1 VVSAKIGPR
10 NFGVSP
16 DLETARYIKS
26 MKSFFGSFFGALFAI
41 VLLVGVALI
50 GCFALIALIGIS
62 EKGQTVAD
70 NSLLVLDIAAPIL
83 DAPPEF
89 SPNQLISGLNDEQ
102 QETPVTL
109 REVLRAIN
117 RAATDP
123 KIKGVFIT
131 GNLLPGSG
139 YGSSY
144 PALKE
149 IREELVKFKNSH
161 KPVYAYL
168 QFPFT
173 QSYYLESVAD
183 QLFVDPQAE
192 FVLRGPSSSPL
203 YYAGALKKFGVGVQ
217 VLRVGKYKSFVE
229 PYIRENM
236 SPENREQLRKLFG
249 DMWSDVTTAIEQAR
263 GLPSGSFEQL
273 INQNGL
279 IDGELAVKS
288 KLGTELISLSEVMD
302 RLKSQYGADQQH
314 HTFRQ
319 VTVSSYLGVLDENS
333 KRRSDS
339 GSKIAVVY
347 AEGEIVDGEGS
358 STNVGGERY
367 IREIRKLRLDP
378 NVKAIVLRVNS
389 PGGSAFAS
397 EEIYRELKLAQ
408 QTKPVVVSMGGYAAS
423 GGYYISAVAK
433 RIFAEPTTIT
443 GSIGVFG
450 LEVNFEK
457 IAADN
462 GITTDS
468 VTTTN
473 PLATLFNPIEQK
485 SDADLAILQKGV
497 DKFYNQ
503 FLDRVSQGR
512 QMSVPQVN
520 EIAQG
525 RVWSGSEA
533 ARIKLVDE
541 IGGLNSAIVYAAGLV
556 HLGDQPRLTE
566 FPRRK
571 DLSEK
576 LKELFKS
583 TPRPPVA
590 RFDPVGQGVQALEN
604 GLNDLRAL
612 NDPAGIYARFPT
624 DIRWN

>member
-1 VVSAKIGPR
+1 
-10 NFGVSP
+10 
-16 DLETARYIKS
+16 

-41 VLLVGVALI
+41 FLLVGLALVGFI
-50 GCFALIALIGIS
+50 AVIALVS
-62 EKGQTVAD
+62 VSQKVPTVAD
-70 NSLLVLDIAAPIL
+70 NSLLVLDIALPIT

-89 SPNQLISGLNDEQ
+89 NANQLFAGLNEEQ
-102 QETPVTL
+102 HETPVTL
-109 REVLRAIN
+109 RDVLRAIN

-123 KIKGVFIT
+123 KIKGIFIT
-131 GNLLPGSG
+131 GNLLPVAG
-139 YGSSY
+139 YASSY

-149 IREELVKFKNSH
+149 IREALGKFKESH

-173 QSYYLESVAD
+173 LAYYLESVAD

-192 FVLRGPSSSPL
+192 FILRGPSSSPL

-217 VLRVGKYKSFVE
+217 VFRAGKYKSFVE

-236 SPENREQLRKLFG
+236 SPENREQLEKLFG
-249 DMWSDVTTAIEQAR
+249 DIWREVTTTIEQAR
-263 GLPSGSFEQL
+263 GLPPGSFEKL
-273 INQNGL
+273 INENGL

-288 KLGTELISLSEVMD
+288 KLGTELVSLSQVMD
-302 RLKSQYGADQQH
+302 RLKTQYGSDERH
-314 HTFRQ
+314 RTFRQ
-319 VTVSSYLGVLDENS
+319 VTVSSYLGALDRNP
-333 KRRSDS
+333 KGQSDS

-358 STNVGGERY
+358 AADVGGERY
-367 IREIRKLRLDP
+367 AREIRKFRLDP
-378 NVKAIVLRVNS
+378 SVKAIVLRVNS
-389 PGGSAFAS
+389 PGGSGFAS
-397 EEIYRELKLAQ
+397 EEIYRELKAAEE
-408 QTKPVVVSMGGYAAS
+408 TKPVVVSMGGYAAS
-423 GGYYISAVAK
+423 GGYYISVASK
-433 RIFAEPTTIT
+433 HIFAEPTTIT

-457 IAADN
+457 VAADN

-473 PLATLFNPIEQK
+473 PLATLFNPLKQK
-485 SDADLAILQKGV
+485 SDADMAILQKAV
-497 DKFYNQ
+497 DKFYDQ
-503 FLDRVSQGR
+503 FVDRVSQGR
-512 QMSVPQVN
+512 HLDVPQVN

-533 ARIKLVDE
+533 ARIKLVDD
-541 IGGLNSAIVYAAGLV
+541 IGGLDSAIAYASGLA
-556 HLGDQPRLTE
+556 HLGDQPRITE
-566 FPRRK
+566 FPGRK

-590 RFDPVGQGVQALEN
+590 KIDPVELVGQEIEN
-604 GLNDLRAL
+604 ELKDFRAL
-612 NDPAGIYARFPT
+612 NDPEGIYARFPT
-624 DIRWN
+624 DIQWN

>member
-1 VVSAKIGPR
+1 MSLHWGPGQQ
-10 NFGVSP
+10 N
-16 DLETARYIKS
+16 TAIFKS
-26 MKSFFGSFFGALFAI
+26 MKSFFGSFFGTLCAI
-41 VLLVGVALI
+41 FLLIVVVLVGCLAAVALI
-50 GCFALIALIGIS
+50 RVS
-62 EKGQTVAD
+62 ERGPTVAD
-70 NSLLVLDIAAPIL
+70 NSLLVLDMAVPIS

-89 SPNQLISGLNDEQ
+89 NAAQLFTGFNEDQGEA
-102 QETPVTL
+102 PVTL
-109 REVLRAIN
+109 REILRAID

-123 KIKGVFIT
+123 KIRGVFIT
-131 GNLLPGSG
+131 GNLVPVGG

-144 PALKE
+144 AALKE
-149 IREELVKFKNSH
+149 IRGALAQFKESH

-173 QSYYLESVAD
+173 PAYYLESVAD

-192 FVLRGPSSSPL
+192 FILRGPSSSPL
-203 YYAGALKKFGVGVQ
+203 YYAGALKKYGVGVQ
-217 VLRVGKYKSFVE
+217 VFRVGKYKSFIE
-229 PYIRENM
+229 PFTRENM
-236 SPENREQLRKLFG
+236 SPENREQLEKLFG
-249 DMWSDVTTAIEQAR
+249 DIWSEVTTTIEQSR
-263 GLPSGSFEQL
+263 GLPRGSFEQL

-302 RLKSQYGADQQH
+302 RLRTEYGSDQQH
-314 HTFRQ
+314 RTFRQ
-319 VTVSSYLGVLDENS
+319 VTISSYLDVLGRNL
-333 KRRSDS
+333 RAQSDS

-367 IREIRKLRLDP
+367 AREIRKFRLDP
-378 NVKAIVLRVNS
+378 SVKAIVLRVNS
-389 PGGSAFAS
+389 PGGSGFAS
-397 EEIYRELKLAQ
+397 EEIYRELKAADG
-408 QTKPVVVSMGGYAAS
+408 TKPVVVSMGGYAAS
-423 GGYYISAVAK
+423 GGYYISVPSK

-450 LEVNFEK
+450 LEANFEK
-457 IAADN
+457 IATDN

-468 VTTTN
+468 VTTTT
-473 PLATLFNPIEQK
+473 PLATLFNPLKQK
-485 SDADLAILQKGV
+485 SEGDMAILQKAV
-497 DKFYNQ
+497 DKFYDQ

-512 QMSVPQVN
+512 HIGVAQVN

-533 ARIKLVDE
+533 TRIKLVDE
-541 IGGLNSAIVYAAGLV
+541 IGGLDSAIAYAAKLAN
-556 HLGDQPRLTE
+556 LGGQPRIVE
-566 FPRRK
+566 FPGRK
-571 DLSEK
+571 DLRER

-590 RFDPVGQGVQALEN
+590 RFDPVGLGLQELEN
-604 GLNDLRAL
+604 GLRDLRAL
-612 NDPAGIYARFPT
+612 NDPEGIYARFPA

>member
-1 VVSAKIGPR
+1 
-10 NFGVSP
+10 
-16 DLETARYIKS
+16 
-26 MKSFFGSFFGALFAI
+26 MKSFFGSFLGALFA
-41 VLLVGVALI
+41 VVFLVGLALI

-89 SPNQLISGLNDEQ
+89 SANQVISGLNDEQ

-131 GNLLPGSG
+131 GNLVPGSG

-149 IREELVKFKNSH
+149 IREALAKFKESH
-161 KPVYAYL
+161 KLVYAYL

-192 FVLRGPSSSPL
+192 FILRGPSSSPL

-217 VLRVGKYKSFVE
+217 VFRVGKYKSFVE

-236 SPENREQLRKLFG
+236 SPENREQLGKLFR
-249 DMWSDVTTAIEQAR
+249 DVWSDVTTAIEQAR

-288 KLGTELISLSEVMD
+288 KLGTELVSLSDVMD
-302 RLKSQYGADQQH
+302 RLKDQYGADQQNR
-314 HTFRQ
+314 TFRQ

-333 KRRSDS
+333 KRRSNS
-339 GSKIAVVY
+339 GPKIAVVY

-367 IREIRKLRLDP
+367 AREIRKFRLDP

-389 PGGSAFAS
+389 PGGSGFAS
-397 EEIYRELKLAQ
+397 EQIYRELKLAEE
-408 QTKPVVVSMGGYAAS
+408 TKPVVVSMGGYAAS
-423 GGYYISAVAK
+423 GGYYISASAK

-457 IAADN
+457 LAADN

-473 PLATLFNPIEQK
+473 PLATLFNPIKQK
-485 SDADLAILQKGV
+485 SDADLAILQKAV
-497 DKFYNQ
+497 DRFYNQ

-512 QMSVPQVN
+512 QMGVSQVN
-520 EIAQG
+520 GIAQG

-533 ARIKLVDE
+533 AGIKLVDE
-541 IGGLNSAIVYAAGLV
+541 IGGLNSAIVYAAGLA

-566 FPRRK
+566 FPGRK

-590 RFDPVGQGVQALEN
+590 RFDPVGEGVQALEN

>member
-1 VVSAKIGPR
+1 
-10 NFGVSP
+10 
-16 DLETARYIKS
+16 
-26 MKSFFGSFFGALFAI
+26 MKSFFGSFFGVLFA
-41 VLLVGVALI
+41 VLFLVVVALVGCI
-50 GCFALIALIGIS
+50 ALIASS
-62 EKGQTVAD
+62 EKGAAVAD
-70 NSLLVLDIAAPIL
+70 NSLLVLDLAVPIP

-89 SPNQLISGLNDEQ
+89 SASRLFAGLNEEP

-109 REVLRAIN
+109 REILRAIN

-123 KIKGVFIT
+123 KIRGVFIT
-131 GNLLPGSG
+131 GNLLPLGG
-139 YGSSY
+139 YASSY

-149 IREELVKFKNSH
+149 IREALAKFKESH
-161 KPVYAYL
+161 KPVYAYI

-173 QSYYLESVAD
+173 QAYYLESVSD

-192 FVLRGPSSSPL
+192 FILRGPSSSPL
-203 YYAGALKKFGVGVQ
+203 YYAGALKKFGIGVQ
-217 VLRVGKYKSFVE
+217 VFRVGKYKSFVE

-236 SPENREQLRKLFG
+236 SPENREQLEKLFG
-249 DMWSDVTTAIEQAR
+249 QIWSEVTTTVEQA
-263 GLPSGSFEQL
+263 LMVDAGSFEQL

-288 KLGTELISLSEVMD
+288 RLGTELVSLPEVID
-302 RLKSQYGADQQH
+302 RLRAQYGSDREH

-319 VTVSSYLGVLDENS
+319 VTVSSYLGAGEQNPN
-333 KRRSDS
+333 RQPDS
-339 GSKIAVVY
+339 ASKIAVIY
-347 AEGEIVDGEGS
+347 AEGEIVDGEGTS
-358 STNVGGERY
+358 SNVGGDRY
-367 IREIRKLRLDP
+367 VREIRKFRLDP
-378 NVKAIVLRVNS
+378 TVKAIVLRVNS
-389 PGGSAFAS
+389 PGGSGFAS
-397 EEIYRELKLAQ
+397 EEIYRELKAAGE
-408 QTKPVVVSMGGYAAS
+408 TKPVVVSMGGYAAS
-423 GGYYISAVAK
+423 VCYYISAAGK

-473 PLATLFNPIEQK
+473 PLTTLFNPIEQK
-485 SDADLAILQKGV
+485 SDADLAILQKAV

-541 IGGLNSAIVYAAGLV
+541 IGGLDSAIAYAANLAN
-556 HLGDQPRLTE
+556 LGGQPRIAE
-566 FPRRK
+566 FPGRK
-571 DLSEK
+571 DLSER
-576 LKELFKS
+576 LRELFKS

-590 RFDPVGQGVQALEN
+590 RL
-604 GLNDLRAL
+604 
-612 NDPAGIYARFPT
+612 
-624 DIRWN
+624 IRSAWACKNWKTV

>member
-1 VVSAKIGPR
+1 
-10 NFGVSP
+10 
-16 DLETARYIKS
+16 

-41 VLLVGVALI
+41 FLLVGIALVGFI
-50 GCFALIALIGIS
+50 VVIALIGIS
-62 EKGQTVAD
+62 QKVPTVAD
-70 NSLLVLDIAAPIL
+70 NSLLVLDIALPIP

-89 SPNQLISGLNDEQ
+89 NASQLFGGLNDEQ
-102 QETPVTL
+102 RETPVTL
-109 REVLRAIN
+109 RDVLRAIN

-123 KIKGVFIT
+123 KIKGIFIT
-131 GNLLPGSG
+131 GNLVPVAG
-139 YGSSY
+139 YASSY

-149 IREELVKFKNSH
+149 IREALGKFKESH

-173 QSYYLESVAD
+173 LAYYLESVAD

-192 FVLRGPSSSPL
+192 FILRGPSSSPL

-217 VLRVGKYKSFVE
+217 VFRAGKYKSFVE

-236 SPENREQLRKLFG
+236 SPENREQLEKLFG
-249 DMWSDVTTAIEQAR
+249 DIWREVTTTIEQAR
-263 GLPSGSFEQL
+263 GLPPGSFEKL
-273 INQNGL
+273 INENGL

-288 KLGTELISLSEVMD
+288 KLGTELVSLSQVMD
-302 RLKSQYGADQQH
+302 RLKTQYGSDQRH
-314 HTFRQ
+314 HTFRK
-319 VTVSSYLGVLDENS
+319 VTVSSYLSALERNPKGQ
-333 KRRSDS
+333 SDS

-358 STNVGGERY
+358 AADVGGERY
-367 IREIRKLRLDP
+367 AREIRKFRLDP
-378 NVKAIVLRVNS
+378 SVKAIVLRVNS
-389 PGGSAFAS
+389 PGGSGFAS
-397 EEIYRELKLAQ
+397 EEIYRELKAAGE
-408 QTKPVVVSMGGYAAS
+408 TKPVVVSMGGYAAS
-423 GGYYISAVAK
+423 GGYYISVASK
-433 RIFAEPTTIT
+433 HIFAEPTTIT

-473 PLATLFNPIEQK
+473 PLATLFNPLRQK
-485 SDADLAILQKGV
+485 SDADMAILQKAV
-497 DKFYNQ
+497 DKFYDQ
-503 FLDRVSQGR
+503 FVDRVSQGR
-512 QMSVPQVN
+512 HLDAAQVN

-533 ARIKLVDE
+533 VRIKLVDD
-541 IGGLNSAIVYAAGLV
+541 IGGLYSAIAYASGLV
-556 HLGDQPRLTE
+556 HLGDQPRITE
-566 FPRRK
+566 FPERK

-590 RFDPVGQGVQALEN
+590 QFDPVELTGQEIEN
-604 GLNDLRAL
+604 ELKDFRAL
-612 NDPAGIYARFPT
+612 NDPEGIYARFPT
-624 DIRWN
+624 GIRWN

>member
-1 VVSAKIGPR
+1 
-10 NFGVSP
+10 
-16 DLETARYIKS
+16 

-41 VLLVGVALI
+41 FLLVGVALI
-50 GCFALIALIGIS
+50 GCIAVIALIGLS
-62 EKGQTVAD
+62 EKGPTVAD
-70 NSLLVLDIAAPIL
+70 SSLLVLDIAVPIL
-83 DAPPEF
+83 DSPPEF
-89 SPNQLISGLNDEQ
+89 NAAELFAGLNEEQ
-102 QETPVTL
+102 QEAPVTL

-117 RAATDP
+117 RASTDP

-131 GNLLPGSG
+131 GNLVPVAG
-139 YGSSY
+139 YASSY

-149 IREELVKFKNSH
+149 IREALAKFKESR

-173 QSYYLESVAD
+173 PAYYLESVAD

-192 FVLRGPSSSPL
+192 FILRGPSSSPL
-203 YYAGALKKFGVGVQ
+203 YYAGALRKFGVGVQ
-217 VLRVGKYKSFVE
+217 VFRVGKYKSFVE

-236 SPENREQLRKLFG
+236 SPENREQLEKLFG
-249 DMWSDVTTAIEQAR
+249 DIWSEVTATIEQAR
-263 GLPSGSFEQL
+263 GLPHGSFEQL
-273 INQNGL
+273 INENGL

-288 KLGTELISLSEVMD
+288 KLGTELVALPEVMD
-302 RLKSQYGADQQH
+302 RLKTLYGSDQQH

-319 VTVSSYLGVLDENS
+319 ETVSSYLGIVERNS
-333 KRRSDS
+333 KGQSDS

-347 AEGEIVDGEGS
+347 AEGEIVDGEG
-358 STNVGGERY
+358 TAANVGGERY
-367 IREIRKLRLDP
+367 AREIRKLSLDP
-378 NVKAIVLRVNS
+378 SVKAIVLRVNS
-389 PGGSAFAS
+389 PGGSGFAS
-397 EEIYRELKLAQ
+397 EEIYRELKAAEG
-408 QTKPVVVSMGGYAAS
+408 TKPVIVSMGGYAAS
-423 GGYYISAVAK
+423 GGYYIAAAAK
-433 RIFAEPTTIT
+433 HIFAEPTTIT

-473 PLATLFNPIEQK
+473 PLATLFNPIKQK
-485 SDADLAILQKGV
+485 SDADLAILQKAV
-497 DKFYNQ
+497 DKFYDQ

-512 QMSVPQVN
+512 HIEVEKVN

-533 ARIKLVDE
+533 VRVKLVDE
-541 IGGLNSAIVYAAGLV
+541 IGGLNAAIAYAAVLA
-556 HLGDQPRLTE
+556 HLGDQPRITE
-566 FPRRK
+566 FPGRK

-576 LKELFKS
+576 LKELLKS

-590 RFDPVGQGVQALEN
+590 RFDPVGLGIQAMEN
-604 GLNDLRAL
+604 ELKDLRAL
-612 NDPAGIYARFPT
+612 NDPTGIYARFPT

>member
-1 VVSAKIGPR
+1 
-10 NFGVSP
+10 
-16 DLETARYIKS
+16 
-26 MKSFFGSFFGALFAI
+26 MKSFFGSFLGALFAI
-41 VLLVGVALI
+41 FLLVGIAVV
-50 GCFALIALIGIS
+50 GCLAVIALVGVS
-62 EKGQTVAD
+62 EKAPTVAD
-70 NSLLVLDIAAPIL
+70 NSLLVLDIATPIL
-83 DAPPEF
+83 DAPPEL
-89 SPNQLISGLNDEQ
+89 SAAQLFSGLNDEQ

-109 REVLRAIN
+109 REVLRALN

-131 GNLLPGSG
+131 GNLVPGAG

-149 IREELVKFKNSH
+149 IREALVKFKDSH

-173 QSYYLESVAD
+173 QAYYLESVAD

-192 FVLRGPSSSPL
+192 FILRGPSSSPI

-217 VLRVGKYKSFVE
+217 VFRVGKYKSFVE

-236 SPENREQLRKLFG
+236 SPENREQLVKLFG
-249 DMWSDVTTAIEQAR
+249 DIWSEVTSAIEQAR
-263 GLPSGSFEQL
+263 GLPPGSFEQL

-288 KLGTELISLSEVMD
+288 KLGTELVSLSEVID
-302 RLKSQYGADQQH
+302 RFKKQYAADQEH

-319 VTVSSYLGVLDENS
+319 VTVSSYLGSLERNS
-333 KRRSDS
+333 KNTSDS

-358 STNVGGERY
+358 LSNVGGARY
-367 IREIRKLRLDP
+367 AREIRKFRLDP

-389 PGGSAFAS
+389 PGGSGFAS
-397 EEIYRELKLAQ
+397 EEIYRELKSAEE
-408 QTKPVVVSMGGYAAS
+408 TKPVIVSMGGYAAS
-423 GGYYISAVAK
+423 GGYYISTASK
-433 RIFAEPTTIT
+433 HIFAEPTTVT

-450 LEVNFEK
+450 MEVNFEK
-457 IAADN
+457 LAADN
-462 GITTDS
+462 GFATDS

-473 PLATLFNPIEQK
+473 PLATLFNPIKQK
-485 SDADLAILQKGV
+485 SEADLAILQRAV
-497 DKFYNQ
+497 DKFYDQ
-503 FLDRVSQGR
+503 FLDRVSKGR
-512 QMSVPQVN
+512 RIGIEQVN

-533 ARIKLVDE
+533 ARIKLADE
-541 IGGLNSAIVYAAGLV
+541 MGGLNSAILYASNLV
-556 HLGDQPRLTE
+556 HLGEQPRITE
-566 FPRRK
+566 FPGRK
-571 DLSEK
+571 DLAEK

-590 RFDPVGQGVQALEN
+590 RFDPVGMGVQAFEAELK
-604 GLNDLRAL
+604 DLRAL
-612 NDPAGIYARFPT
+612 NDPAGVYARFPT
-624 DIRWN
+624 DIRFN

>member
-1 VVSAKIGPR
+1 
-10 NFGVSP
+10 
-16 DLETARYIKS
+16 

-41 VLLVGVALI
+41 FLLVGIALVGFI
-50 GCFALIALIGIS
+50 VVIALIGIS
-62 EKGQTVAD
+62 QKVPTVAD
-70 NSLLVLDIAAPIL
+70 NSLLVLDIALPIP

-89 SPNQLISGLNDEQ
+89 NASQLFGGLNDEQ

-109 REVLRAIN
+109 RDVLRAIN

-123 KIKGVFIT
+123 KIKGIFIT
-131 GNLLPGSG
+131 GNLVPVAG
-139 YGSSY
+139 YASSY

-149 IREELVKFKNSH
+149 IREALGKFKESH

-173 QSYYLESVAD
+173 LAYYLESVAD

-192 FVLRGPSSSPL
+192 FILRGPSSSPL

-217 VLRVGKYKSFVE
+217 VFRAGKYKSFVE

-236 SPENREQLRKLFG
+236 SPENREQLEKLFG
-249 DMWSDVTTAIEQAR
+249 DIWREVTTTIEQAR
-263 GLPSGSFEQL
+263 GLPPGSFEKL
-273 INQNGL
+273 INENGL
-279 IDGELAVKS
+279 IDGDLAVKS
-288 KLGTELISLSEVMD
+288 KLGTELVSLSQVMD
-302 RLKSQYGADQQH
+302 RLKTQYGSDERH

-319 VTVSSYLGVLDENS
+319 VTVSSYLGVLERNP
-333 KRRSDS
+333 KGQPDS

-358 STNVGGERY
+358 AADVGGERY
-367 IREIRKLRLDP
+367 AREIRKFRLDP
-378 NVKAIVLRVNS
+378 SVKAIVLRVNS
-389 PGGSAFAS
+389 PGGSGFAS
-397 EEIYRELKLAQ
+397 EEIYRELKAAEE
-408 QTKPVVVSMGGYAAS
+408 TKPVIVSMGGYAAS
-423 GGYYISAVAK
+423 GGYYISVASK
-433 RIFAEPTTIT
+433 HIFAEPMTIT

-473 PLATLFNPIEQK
+473 PLATLFNPIKQK
-485 SDADLAILQKGV
+485 SDGDMAILQKAV
-497 DKFYNQ
+497 DKFYDQ
-503 FLDRVSQGR
+503 FVDRVSKGR
-512 QMSVPQVN
+512 HLDVAQVN

-533 ARIKLVDE
+533 ARIKLVDD
-541 IGGLNSAIVYAAGLV
+541 IGGLSSAIAYASGLA
-556 HLGDQPRLTE
+556 HLGDQPRITE
-566 FPRRK
+566 FPGRK

-590 RFDPVGQGVQALEN
+590 KIDPVELVGQEIEHELKDFR
-604 GLNDLRAL
+604 GLND
-612 NDPAGIYARFPT
+612 PEGIYARFPT

>member
-1 VVSAKIGPR
+1 
-10 NFGVSP
+10 
-16 DLETARYIKS
+16 
-26 MKSFFGSFFGALFAI
+26 MKSFFGSFFGAFFAI
-41 VLLVGVALI
+41 LLLVGIAL
-50 GCFALIALIGIS
+50 GACFALIALIGIS
-62 EKGQTVAD
+62 EKIPTVED
-70 NSLLVLDIAAPIL
+70 NSLLVLDLAVPIT
-83 DAPPEF
+83 DAPPEL
-89 SPNQLISGLNDEQ
+89 SASQLFASLNDETQ
-102 QETPVTL
+102 QTAVTL
-109 REVLRAIN
+109 RDVLRAIN
-117 RAATDP
+117 RATTDV
-123 KIKGVFIT
+123 KIKGIFIT
-131 GNLLPGSG
+131 GNLLPASS
-139 YGSSY
+139 YASSY

-149 IREELVKFKNSH
+149 VREALAKFKESH

-173 QSYYLESVAD
+173 PAYYLESVAD

-192 FVLRGPSSSPL
+192 FILRGPSSSPL

-217 VLRVGKYKSFVE
+217 IFRVGKYKSFVE

-236 SPENREQLRKLFG
+236 SPENREQLQKLFG
-249 DMWSDVTTAIEQAR
+249 DVWREVTTTIEQAR
-263 GLPSGSFEQL
+263 GLPSGSFEKL
-273 INQNGL
+273 INDNGL

-288 KLGTELISLSEVMD
+288 KLGTELVSLSEVMD
-302 RLKSQYGADQQH
+302 RLKTQYGSDQQH

-319 VTVSSYLGVLDENS
+319 VTVSSYLGTVDRNLPGQ
-333 KRRSDS
+333 SDS
-339 GSKIAVVY
+339 RSKIAVVY

-358 STNVGGERY
+358 ATNVGGERY
-367 IREIRKLRLDP
+367 AREIRKFRLDP
-378 NVKAIVLRVNS
+378 SVKAIVLRVNS
-389 PGGSAFAS
+389 PGGSGFAS
-397 EEIYRELKLAQ
+397 EEIYRELKAAEE
-408 QTKPVVVSMGGYAAS
+408 TKPVIVSMGGYAAS
-423 GGYYISAVAK
+423 GGYYISAAAK
-433 RIFAEPTTIT
+433 HIFAEPTTIT

-473 PLATLFNPIEQK
+473 PLATLFNPIKQK
-485 SDADLAILQKGV
+485 SEADLSILQKAV
-497 DKFYNQ
+497 DKFYQQ

-512 QMSVPQVN
+512 HIAVEQVN

-541 IGGLNSAIVYAAGLV
+541 IGGLHSAIAYAANLAN
-556 HLGDQPRLTE
+556 LGEQPRITE
-566 FPRRK
+566 FPSRK

-590 RFDPVGQGVQALEN
+590 RFDPVDLGLQQLESQ
-604 GLNDLRAL
+604 LKDLREL
-612 NDPAGIYARFPT
+612 NDPEGIYARFPT
-624 DIRWN
+624 AIRWN

>member
-1 VVSAKIGPR
+1 
-10 NFGVSP
+10 
-16 DLETARYIKS
+16 

-41 VLLVGVALI
+41 FLLVGVALI
-50 GCFALIALIGIS
+50 GCIAVIALIGLS
-62 EKGQTVAD
+62 EKGPTVAD
-70 NSLLVLDIAAPIL
+70 SSLLVLDIAVPIL
-83 DAPPEF
+83 DSPPEF
-89 SPNQLISGLNDEQ
+89 NAAELFAGLNEEQ
-102 QETPVTL
+102 QEAPVTL

-117 RAATDP
+117 RASTDP

-131 GNLLPGSG
+131 GNLVPVAG
-139 YGSSY
+139 YASSY

-149 IREELVKFKNSH
+149 IREALAKFKESR

-173 QSYYLESVAD
+173 PAYYLESVAD

-192 FVLRGPSSSPL
+192 FILRGPSSSPL
-203 YYAGALKKFGVGVQ
+203 YYAGALRKFGVWVQ
-217 VLRVGKYKSFVE
+217 VFRVGKYKSFVE

-236 SPENREQLRKLFG
+236 SPENREQLEKLFG
-249 DMWSDVTTAIEQAR
+249 DIWSEVTATIEQAR
-263 GLPSGSFEQL
+263 GLPHGSFEQL
-273 INQNGL
+273 INENGL

-288 KLGTELISLSEVMD
+288 KLGTELVALPEVMD
-302 RLKSQYGADQQH
+302 RLKTLYGSDQQH

-319 VTVSSYLGVLDENS
+319 ETVSSYLGIVERNS
-333 KRRSDS
+333 KGQSDS

-347 AEGEIVDGEGS
+347 AEGEIVDGEG
-358 STNVGGERY
+358 TAANVGGERY
-367 IREIRKLRLDP
+367 AREIRKLSLDP
-378 NVKAIVLRVNS
+378 SVKAIVLRVNS
-389 PGGSAFAS
+389 PGGSGFAS
-397 EEIYRELKLAQ
+397 EEIYRELKAAEG
-408 QTKPVVVSMGGYAAS
+408 TKPVIVSMGGYAAS
-423 GGYYISAVAK
+423 GGYYIAAAAK
-433 RIFAEPTTIT
+433 HIFAEPTTIT

-473 PLATLFNPIEQK
+473 PLATLFNPIKQK
-485 SDADLAILQKGV
+485 SDADLAILQKAV
-497 DKFYNQ
+497 DKFYDQ

-512 QMSVPQVN
+512 HIEVEKVN

-533 ARIKLVDE
+533 VRVKLVDE
-541 IGGLNSAIVYAAGLV
+541 IGGLNAAIAYAAVLA
-556 HLGDQPRLTE
+556 HLGDQPRITE
-566 FPRRK
+566 FPGRK

-576 LKELFKS
+576 LKELLKS

-590 RFDPVGQGVQALEN
+590 RFDPVGLGIQAMEN
-604 GLNDLRAL
+604 ELKDLRAL
-612 NDPAGIYARFPT
+612 NDPTGIYARFPT

>member
-1 VVSAKIGPR
+1 
-10 NFGVSP
+10 
-16 DLETARYIKS
+16 

-41 VLLVGVALI
+41 FLLVGVALVGFI
-50 GCFALIALIGIS
+50 AVIALIGVS
-62 EKGQTVAD
+62 EKGPTVAD
-70 NSLLVLDIAAPIL
+70 NSLLVLDIAVPIP

-89 SPNQLISGLNDEQ
+89 NAAQLFAGLNEEQ

-123 KIKGVFIT
+123 KIKGIFIT
-131 GNLLPGSG
+131 GNLVPVAG

-149 IREELVKFKNSH
+149 IREALGKFKESH

-173 QSYYLESVAD
+173 LAYYLESVAD

-192 FVLRGPSSSPL
+192 FILRGPSSSPL

-217 VLRVGKYKSFVE
+217 VFRAGKYKSFVE

-236 SPENREQLRKLFG
+236 SPENREQLEKLFG
-249 DMWSDVTTAIEQAR
+249 DIWSEVTTTIEQAR
-263 GLPSGSFEQL
+263 GLPPGSFEKL
-273 INQNGL
+273 INENGL

-288 KLGTELISLSEVMD
+288 KLGTELVSLSEVMD
-302 RLKSQYGADQQH
+302 RLKTQYGSDQQH

-319 VTVSSYLGVLDENS
+319 VTVSSYLGVLERNL
-333 KRRSDS
+333 KAQSDS

-358 STNVGGERY
+358 ATNVGGERY
-367 IREIRKLRLDP
+367 AREIRKFRLDP
-378 NVKAIVLRVNS
+378 SVKAIVLRVNS
-389 PGGSAFAS
+389 PGGSGFAS
-397 EEIYRELKLAQ
+397 EEIYRELKAAEE
-408 QTKPVVVSMGGYAAS
+408 TKPVVVSMGGYAAS
-423 GGYYISAVAK
+423 GGYYISVASK
-433 RIFAEPTTIT
+433 HIFAEPTTIT

-450 LEVNFEK
+450 LEANFEK
-457 IAADN
+457 IATDN

-473 PLATLFNPIEQK
+473 PLATLFNPLKQK
-485 SDADLAILQKGV
+485 SDADMAILQKAV
-497 DKFYNQ
+497 DKFYDQ

-512 QMSVPQVN
+512 HIDVAQVN

-541 IGGLNSAIVYAAGLV
+541 IGGLDSAIAYAANLA
-556 HLGDQPRLTE
+556 HLGDQPRIAE
-566 FPRRK
+566 FPGRK

-590 RFDPVGQGVQALEN
+590 RFDPVGLGLQELEN
-604 GLNDLRAL
+604 ELKDFRAL
-612 NDPAGIYARFPT
+612 NDPEGIYARFPT